1 MSDIRAQRAR
11 TSGEAVLA
19 VRWRAAA
26 TLAATTLVGLAA
38 FLWPFLAKPGSGLA
52 HSADAPWL
60 FVLLIALLT
69 ALVMAELSGG
79 GMDAKTVAVL
89 GVLAAAGGALRV
101 LGAGTAGLE
110 PMFFLLVMA
119 GRVLGRGVGFVLG
132 ALAVLVGAFLTGGV
146 GPWAP
151 FQMIAAGWVGFGAGC
166 LPRAGGR
173 PERVML
179 AAYGLMAGLLYGL
192 VMNLWFWPFLTSGV
206 PSGMGFV
213 PGDPVTANLTH
224 YMAFYLATSLGWDL
238 PRGVLTAVL
247 VLVAGR
253 PVLASLRR
261 GTRRAAF
268 GTIGQ
273 FVAGHA
279 VAGHA
284 EESEHHCA
292 PRSAPPDDGSRPPT
306 PSAGVSTPIGDDYL
320 IDKPHGD
327 GRST

>member
-1 MSDIRAQRAR
+1 MTTPDVRRR
-11 TSGEAVLA
+11 PVLA

-26 TLAATTLVGLAA
+26 TLTATTLVGLAG
-38 FLWPFLAKPGSGLA
+38 FLWPFLAEPGSGLA

-60 FVLLIALLT
+60 FVILLALLA
-69 ALVMAELSGG
+69 ALVVAELSAGG
-79 GMDAKTVAVL
+79 LDAKTVAVL

-110 PMFFLLVMA
+110 PLFFLLVVA
-119 GRVLGRGVGFVLG
+119 GRVLGPGVGFVLG
-132 ALAVLVGAFLTGGV
+132 ALSVLVGAFLTGGV

-179 AAYGLMAGLLYGL
+179 AGYGLVIGLLYGL
-192 VMNLWFWPFLTSGV
+192 LMNLWFWPFLASGV
-206 PSGMGFV
+206 PAGAAFV
-213 PGDPVTANLTH
+213 PGDPVAANLGR
-224 YMAFYLATSLGWDL
+224 YAVFYLATSLGWDL

-247 VLVAGR
+247 VLFAGR

-268 GTIGQ
+268 GATGQ
-273 FVAGHA
+273 F
-279 VAGHA
+279 
-284 EESEHHCA
+284 
-292 PRSAPPDDGSRPPT
+292 T
-306 PSAGVSTPIGDDYL
+306 P
-320 IDKPHGD
+320 
-327 GRST
+327 GRRAAD

>member
-1 MSDIRAQRAR
+1 MTSQTAQPPPPAQSAR
-11 TSGEAVLA
+11 SGQSGQPAQPGQAPKRRGSPVLA

-26 TLAATTLVGLAA
+26 TLSAASLVGLAA
-38 FLWPFLAKPGSGLA
+38 FLWPFLARPGSGLA

-101 LGAGTAGLE
+101 LSAGTAGLE
-110 PMFFLLVMA
+110 PMFFLVVMA

-146 GPWAP
+146 GPWVP
-151 FQMIAAGWVGFGAGC
+151 FQMIAAGWVGFGAGS
-166 LPRAGGR
+166 LPRMSGR

-179 AAYGLMAGLLYGL
+179 ACYGLLAGLLFGL

-206 PSGMGFV
+206 PAAMAFV
-213 PGDPVTANLTH
+213 PGEPVTANLTR
-224 YMAFYLATSLGWDL
+224 YATFYLTTSLGWDL

-247 VLVAGR
+247 VIVAGR

-268 GTIGQ
+268 GAVGQ
-273 FVAGHA
+273 FVEGHEKDSGEDDA
-279 VAGHA
+279 SAADATRPVGGHTGA
-284 EESEHHCA
+284 
-292 PRSAPPDDGSRPPT
+292 SRT
-306 PSAGVSTPIGDDYL
+306 SQ
-320 IDKPHGD
+320 
-327 GRST
+327 

>member
-1 MSDIRAQRAR
+1 MTSR
-11 TSGEAVLA
+11 TPHVEGGLTPGQPVLA

-26 TLAATTLVGLAA
+26 TLAVTSLVGLSA
-38 FLWPFLAKPGSGLA
+38 FLWPFLARPGSGLA
-52 HSADAPWL
+52 HSSDAPWL

-79 GMDAKTVAVL
+79 GLDAKTVAVL

-110 PMFFLLVMA
+110 PMFFLVVVA
-119 GRVLGRGVGFVLG
+119 GRVLGRGMGLVLG

-166 LPRAGGR
+166 LPRASGR
-173 PERVML
+173 PERLIL
-179 AAYGLMAGLLYGL
+179 ACYGLVAGLLYGL
-192 VMNLWFWPFLTSGV
+192 VMNLWFWPFVTTGV
-206 PSGMGFV
+206 PAGLGFV
-213 PGDPVTANLTH
+213 PGDPVSANLSH
-224 YMAFYLATSLGWDL
+224 YAAFYLATSLGWDL

-268 GTIGQ
+268 GATGQ
-273 FVAGHA
+273 FVAGDKL
-279 VAGHA
+279 
-284 EESEHHCA
+284 SHH
-292 PRSAPPDDGSRPPT
+292 
-306 PSAGVSTPIGDDYL
+306 PSDDYL
-320 IDKPHGD
+320 IGEARQDHASHREP
-327 GRST
+327 

>member
-1 MSDIRAQRAR
+1 MTSRRAPAPVIAVAKVAP
-11 TSGEAVLA
+11 SKPVLA

-38 FLWPFLAKPGSGLA
+38 FFWPFLAQPGSELA

-69 ALVMAELSGG
+69 ALVVAELSGG
-79 GMDAKTVAVL
+79 GLDAKTVAVL

-101 LGAGTAGLE
+101 FSAGTAGLE

-166 LPRAGGR
+166 LPRATGR
-173 PERVML
+173 PERVIL
-179 AAYGLMAGLLYGL
+179 AGYGLVAGLLYGL
-192 VMNLWFWPFLTSGV
+192 VMNLWFWPFLTTGV
-206 PSGMGFV
+206 PAVMAFV
-213 PGDPVTANLTH
+213 PGDPVPANLTR
-224 YMAFYLATSLGWDL
+224 YGAFYLATSLGWDL
-238 PRGVLTAVL
+238 PRGILTAVL
-247 VLVAGR
+247 VIVAGR

-273 FVAGHA
+273 FAKGN
-279 VAGHA
+279 GGPT
-284 EESEHHCA
+284 ENGL
-292 PRSAPPDDGSRPPT
+292 PPVQPP
-306 PSAGVSTPIGDDYL
+306 STPADDRPT
-320 IDKPHGD
+320 K
-327 GRST
+327 

>member
-1 MSDIRAQRAR
+1 VTTQDPAAGRGSTPGQP
-11 TSGEAVLA
+11 VLG

-26 TLAATTLVGLAA
+26 TLSATTLVGLAA
-38 FLWPFLAKPGSGLA
+38 FLWPFLARPGSGLA
-52 HSADAPWL
+52 HSSDAPWL

-79 GMDAKTVAVL
+79 GLDAKTVAVL

-101 LGAGTAGLE
+101 LGGGTAGLE
-110 PMFFLLVMA
+110 PMFFLVVVA
-119 GRVLGRGVGFVLG
+119 GRVLGRGMGFVLG

-166 LPRAGGR
+166 LPRASGR
-173 PERVML
+173 PERLVL
-179 AAYGLMAGLLYGL
+179 ACYGLVAGLLYGL
-192 VMNLWFWPFLTSGV
+192 VMNLWFWPFVTSGV
-206 PSGMGFV
+206 PAGLGFV
-213 PGDPVTANLTH
+213 PGEPATANLSH
-224 YMAFYLATSLGWDL
+224 YAAFYLATSLGWDL

-268 GTIGQ
+268 GVTGQ
-273 FVAGHA
+273 FVAGHELSQ
-279 VAGHA
+279 HT
-284 EESEHHCA
+284 SDEHT
-292 PRSAPPDDGSRPPT
+292 SDDCL
-306 PSAGVSTPIGDDYL
+306 IGDGGPKSGESPRTMTD
-320 IDKPHGD
+320 
-327 GRST
+327 STDR

>member
-1 MSDIRAQRAR
+1 MTTQQVPHRP
-11 TSGEAVLA
+11 VLA

-26 TLAATTLVGLAA
+26 TLAATTLVGLVA
-38 FLWPFLAKPGSGLA
+38 FLWPFLAQPGSGLA

-60 FVLLIALLT
+60 FVLLIALLA
-69 ALVMAELSGG
+69 ALVVAELSDGG
-79 GMDAKTVAVL
+79 LDAKTVAVL

-110 PMFFLLVMA
+110 PMFFLLVVA

-166 LPRAGGR
+166 LPRASGR
-173 PERVML
+173 TERVML
-179 AAYGLMAGLLYGL
+179 AGYGL
-192 VMNLWFWPFLTSGV
+192 VVGLLFGLLMNLWFWPFIAAGAPAGLS
-206 PSGMGFV
+206 FV
-213 PGDPVTANLTH
+213 PGDPVAANMSR
-224 YMAFYLATSLGWDL
+224 YAAFYLATSLGWDL

-247 VLVAGR
+247 VMVAGR

-268 GTIGQ
+268 GATGQ
-273 FVAGHA
+273 FTSTTGPRESP
-279 VAGHA
+279 A
-284 EESEHHCA
+284 EGPA
-292 PRSAPPDDGSRPPT
+292 FGS
-306 PSAGVSTPIGDDYL
+306 STVG
-320 IDKPHGD
+320 
-327 GRST
+327 

>member
-1 MSDIRAQRAR
+1 VNIHHDHHDQRAQHAQRAQR
-11 TSGEAVLA
+11 SPVLA

-26 TLAATTLVGLAA
+26 TLGTTTLVGLAA
-38 FLWPFLAKPGSGLA
+38 FGWPFLAQPGSDLA

-69 ALVMAELSGG
+69 ALVVAELSDGG
-79 GMDAKTVAVL
+79 LDAKTVAVL

-110 PMFFLLVMA
+110 PMFFLLVLA

-166 LPRAGGR
+166 LPAASGR
-173 PERVML
+173 RERVVL
-179 AAYGLMAGLLYGL
+179 AGYGLVAGLLYGL
-192 VMNLWFWPFLTSGV
+192 VMNLWFWPFLTSGA
-206 PSGMGFV
+206 PAGMAFV
-213 PGDPVTANLTH
+213 PGASVAANLSR
-224 YMAFYLATSLGWDL
+224 YGAFYLATSLGWDL

-247 VLVAGR
+247 VMVAGR

-268 GTIGQ
+268 GAVGQ
-273 FVAGHA
+273 FVPGH
-279 VAGHA
+279 
-284 EESEHHCA
+284 
-292 PRSAPPDDGSRPPT
+292 RPGP
-306 PSAGVSTPIGDDYL
+306 
-320 IDKPHGD
+320 
-327 GRST
+327 